1 MDRPRP
7 QIITTPGTTSPPS
20 LPAAR
25 EQKSIKTQERANKPN
40 QRSKL
45 FQTLLAQKEERARRL
60 MSILNEIGSPEQSSL
75 KQPSLTFE
83 DKPKPKIVKTVT
95 SVTPLPLSLQENH
108 PGVGNQIKTVIANAR
123 TAVDKRKSLA
133 RSRSSPEVWA
143 AVRILSEF
151 VTNSDTEVRVPDNI
165 LTAIILLTEFLDEDT
180 EDELIVKDPVPI
192 IQKLGPA
199 QQKIKAKIL
208 ADRQIERNRISEI
221 LKMKM
226 MKDIMMMDPD
236 EFLSDQE
243 AEGFAFDT
251 LPIV

>member
-1 MDRPRP
+1 
-7 QIITTPGTTSPPS
+7 
-20 LPAAR
+20 
-25 EQKSIKTQERANKPN
+25 
-40 QRSKL
+40 
-45 FQTLLAQKEERARRL
+45 

-83 DKPKPKIVKTVT
+83 DEPKPQIVKTVS
-95 SVTPLPLSLQENH
+95 SVTPLPLSIQENH
-108 PGVGNQIKTVIANAR
+108 PGVENQIKTVITNAR

-151 VTNSDTEVRVPDNI
+151 VTNSDMEVRVPDNI

-180 EDELIVKDPVPI
+180 ENMHIKVQGPVPI

-199 QQKIKAKIL
+199 KKKIKAKIL

-226 MKDIMMMDPD
+226 MKDIIMMDPD

-243 AEGFAFDT
+243 TEGFAFNT